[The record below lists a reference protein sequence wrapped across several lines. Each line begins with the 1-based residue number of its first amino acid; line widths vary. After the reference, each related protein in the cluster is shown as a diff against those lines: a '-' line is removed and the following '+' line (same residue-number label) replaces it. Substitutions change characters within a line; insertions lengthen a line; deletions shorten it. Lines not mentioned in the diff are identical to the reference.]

1 MKPGQT
7 ERGTI
12 AGGISVLMI
21 FLTLCTAIYS
31 LLSLMTAQNSL
42 SLNLKNRD
50 ASIDYYTADK
60 LAVVKIS
67 DIASAKARG
76 EEIDSGNGPIPVSY
90 DPATETASFTVP
102 IDRYRNLD
110 VSVSFPGGG
119 PLVINRYCVTN
130 SLDWE
135 EQASGKLT
143 VITGFD

>member
-1 MKPGQT
+1 MKPGQI

-50 ASIDYYTADK
+50 AAIDYYTADK

-67 DIASAKARG
+67 ELASAKARG
-76 EEIDSGNGPIPVSY
+76 EEITSGYGNLSVSY
-90 DPATETASFTVP
+90 GPSIETASFSVP
-102 IDRYRNLD
+102 IDKYRNLD
-110 VSVSFPGGG
+110 VSVSFPGNNHF
-119 PLVINRYCVTN
+119 VISRYCVTN

-135 EQASGKLT
+135 EQTSGKITVLT
-143 VITGFD
+143 EFK

>member
-1 MKPGQT
+1 MKPGST

-50 ASIDYYTADK
+50 AAIDYYTADK
-60 LAVVKIS
+60 LAIVKIS
-67 DIASAKARG
+67 ELASAKARG
-76 EEIDSGNGPIPVSY
+76 ENLASAHGSFPVSY
-90 DPATETASFTVP
+90 DPVTETASFTVP
-102 IDRYRNLD
+102 IDIYRDLD
-110 VSVSFPGGG
+110 VSVSFPESGQ
-119 PLVINRYCVTN
+119 LTIKRYCVTN